1 MTAAHR
7 EESLGTVV
15 AVRPR
20 RVLVRVGEREV
31 NCDLRR
37 GMLQGRRLERNRL
50 VVGDHVRVAMA
61 GQEPAVLLAV
71 LPRETKVSRVDSV
84 RPPREHVIA
93 ANVDLLLALQAVD
106 EPVFNPRG
114 LDRLL
119 VLGEAGGVRC
129 AVVVNKIDLG
139 RLDEI
144 ESLVAAYRRIGYP
157 VHLTCAL
164 SGQGIAE
171 LARDLTGR
179 TAILVG
185 PSGVGKSTL
194 LNRLIP
200 GLQLRTGEISVATSR
215 GIHTTTRVDHIDLPE
230 GGVVL
235 DTPGLRAVQPWTRPE
250 ELAHHFPEMRPFL
263 GACRF
268 RDCLHQGEPGCAI
281 RTAVEEGAV
290 AEARHASYRRI
301 LAGLLHGTV
310 GGELSDLR
318 SEGEER

>member
-1 MTAAHR
+1 LTAADP
-7 EESLGTVV
+7 EGLLGTVV
-15 AVRPR
+15 AIRPR
-20 RVLVRVGEREV
+20 RLLVRVGEREV
-31 NCDLRR
+31 GCELRK
-37 GMLQGRRLERNRL
+37 GMLQGERLERNRL
-50 VVGDHVRVAMA
+50 VVGDRVRVAIV
-61 GQEPAVLLAV
+61 GDESAVLLAV
-71 LPRETKVSRVDSV
+71 LPRETKISRFDSL

-139 RLDEI
+139 RLDEV
-144 ESLVAAYRRIGYP
+144 EPRVAEYRRIGYP

-164 SGQGIAE
+164 SGQGIGE
-171 LARDLTGR
+171 LARHLSGR
-179 TAILVG
+179 TTILMG

-200 GLQLRTGEISVATSR
+200 GLQLRTGEISAATSR
-215 GIHTTTRVDHIDLPE
+215 GVHTTTRVDHIDLPD

-250 ELAHHFPEMRPFL
+250 ELAGHFPEMRPLL
-263 GACRF
+263 GTCRF
-268 RDCLHQGEPGCAI
+268 RDCLHHSEPGCAI
-281 RTAVEEGAV
+281 RAAVEEGAI
-290 AEARHASYRRI
+290 AEARHESYVRI
-301 LAGLLHGTV
+301 LMGLVLGEAGD
-310 GGELSDLR
+310 LSDLR
-318 SEGEER
+318 SGRE